1 MFNGR
6 SYPAVT
12 DVIVDADACPVK
24 EEVAEIAADF
34 NIPVVYVAS
43 YNHFS
48 INRSGNWVYVDTM
61 KEAADMKI
69 VNLAKRTTLVITQDI
84 GLASLLLAK
93 AALVINQ
100 YGVIYDENTIDGSLE
115 RRYLA
120 AKQRRQGVHSKGPK
134 AFTFENRLDFKKRF
148 VSYLETME

>member
-1 MFNGR
+1 MR
-6 SYPAVT
+6 MIASI
-12 DVIVDADACPVK
+12 IVDADACPVK
-24 EEVAEIAADF
+24 DDVLALAEPLK
-34 NIPVVYVAS
+34 IPVTFVAS

-48 INRSGNWVYVDTM
+48 VNRTGNWVFVDTI
-61 KEAADMKI
+61 KEAADLKI
-69 VNLAKRTTLVITQDI
+69 VNLTTATTLVITQDI

-100 YGVIYDENTIDGSLE
+100 YGLIYDVNTIDASLE

-134 AFTFENRLDFKKRF
+134 AFTNADRRAFKERF
-148 VSYLETME
+148 SAYLQTNE